1 MHYPES
7 KDKAAELLRLI
18 VPYLSGRGLPSN
30 PINYT
35 VAYEYFRAGDKAL
48 TNLVE
53 EREREGP
60 PPDEAF
66 VRELFER
73 FFVQL
78 SSGHCIAFG
87 DSLQATVE
95 ALIVKLAENAGGV
108 NGISVEL
115 NQTLTALQGPHSPQQ
130 VEKAVGQLIQLTE
143 RLTERTQM
151 LHGDLE
157 DTRRETERLQGEL
170 EKAREQATRDS
181 LTGLLNRYGFENE
194 LERLL
199 QTYGKSNKRM
209 VALLL
214 DVDHFKRV
222 NDNYGHIVGDQ
233 VLRKVG
239 KTILEAVSRVEHVAG
254 RYGGEEFVVLLPL
267 TPPAAAMKIAEEI
280 RKRISELRLAKRG
293 SGEKLPPIHISGGIA
308 LFKKGEAGHQW
319 ISRADDALYEAK
331 SRGRNQIVS
340 GDD

>member
-7 KDKAAELLRLI
+7 NEKAAELLRLI
-18 VPYLSGRGLPSN
+18 VPYLAGRELPSN

-48 TNLVE
+48 TTLVE
-53 EREREGP
+53 EREKEGP
-60 PPDEAF
+60 PPDEEF
-66 VRELFER
+66 VRELFDR

-87 DSLQATVE
+87 ESLQATVE
-95 ALIVKLAENAGGV
+95 ALIGKLAENAGGV
-108 NGISVEL
+108 NGISEEL
-115 NQTLTALQGPHSPQQ
+115 NQTLTSLDGPHNAQQ
-130 VEKAVGQLIQLTE
+130 IEEVVGQLIHLTE
-143 RLTERTQM
+143 RLTERTQL

-157 DTRRETERLQGEL
+157 ETRQETERLQGEL
-170 EKAREQATRDS
+170 EKAREQATKDS

-199 QTYGKSNKRM
+199 NTHGNTNKRM

-214 DVDHFKRV
+214 DVDHFKKV

-239 KTILEAVSRVEHVAG
+239 KTILESVSQTEHVAG
-254 RYGGEEFVVLLPL
+254 RYGGEEFVVLLPT
-267 TPPAAAMKIAEEI
+267 TPPAAARKIADDI
-280 RKRISELRLAKRG
+280 RVKISELRLAKRG